1 MPAKKNASAVDNL
14 NARLSLVVKSGKI
27 SLGHR
32 TTVKALR
39 KSQAKLVLIAKNC
52 PPVRCSSVPAPLE
65 RGTRKG
71 VAGAG
76 GGVGEG

>member
-1 MPAKKNASAVDNL
+1 MARWTMPAKKKASAIDNL

-52 PPVRCSSVPAPLE
+52 PPVCCATVPATPRSNGE
-65 RGTRKG
+65 RGKHG
-71 VAGAG
+71 
-76 GGVGEG
+76 